1 MARPTDRTYAAQGI
15 PGRVKQ
21 SMSRTTGQLVSLYY
35 ADQAGIEADHP
46 WVVVCETHGEQAS
59 YPTLRQA
66 EQHIPLGDWCA
77 ACMAAPKRTIKKREY
92 TTPTNPHRGR
102 RTSRFVTVSGNRHIA
117 LGNEAY
123 DHLGNPAWIAVQLK
137 GNEVILT
144 AAEEPEKQGQGIHK
158 ATPVSYTAVWIA
170 VRTFV
175 TKHHIANGKYPPIMK
190 GKTVRFVPDRTTD
203 QAIAEGAED
212 A

>member
-1 MARPTDRTYAAQGI
+1 MRTQERQYNDGDV

-21 SMSRTTGQLVSLYY
+21 SQSRTTGQPVSLYY
-35 ADQAGIEADHP
+35 AEQAGIEADHP

-59 YPTLRQA
+59 YPTLRLA
-66 EQHIPLGDWCA
+66 EKHIPLGDWCA

-92 TTPTNPHRGR
+92 TTPPNPNRGR
-102 RTSRFVTVSGNRHIA
+102 RTRRFVTVLGNRHIA
-117 LGNEAY
+117 LGKEAY
-123 DHLGNPAWIAVQLK
+123 DHLGNPAWIDIQLK

-144 AAEEPEKQGQGIHK
+144 AADEPEKQRQGVHK
-158 ATPVSYTAVWIA
+158 VSPTSHTAVTITA
-170 VRTFV
+170 KTFLAE
-175 TKHHIANGKYPPIMK
+175 HQIANGKYVPVLK

-203 QAIAEGAED
+203 QVIAGGAED